1 MELKVEA
8 SCCNNSTTRVD
19 SSVRHQFD
27 VNKLFLFF
35 RNEDVIKAFDCI
47 CESRSSFDFRL
58 KSMGWDEDDL
68 DYPSQFT
75 IGEMKEALVDY
86 IMYDVKHY
94 YKPHSW
100 YTDSEVK
107 AIIEA
112 LTDLGLDY
120 EKDPFL
126 RTFKTGVDK

>member
-1 MELKVEA
+1 MELKVEEID
-8 SCCNNSTTRVD
+8 R
-19 SSVRHQFD
+19 SVRHQFD

-47 CESRSSFDFRL
+47 CELRSSFDFRL

-68 DYPSQFT
+68 VLPSNFT

-86 IMYDVKHY
+86 IMYDIRRDY
-94 YKPHSW
+94 RPHSW
-100 YTDSEVK
+100 YTYSEVK
-107 AIIEA
+107 EIIEA

>member
-1 MELKVEA
+1 MTELKVEEID
-8 SCCNNSTTRVD
+8 R
-19 SSVRHQFD
+19 SVRHQAD
-27 VNKLFLFF
+27 VNKLFWYFS
-35 RNEDVIKAFDCI
+35 NEDVIKAFDCI

-68 DYPSQFT
+68 VSPSNFT

-86 IMYDVKHY
+86 IMYDVNRDY
-94 YKPHSW
+94 RPHSW

-107 AIIEA
+107 EIIKA

-126 RTFKTGVDK
+126 RTFKTGVNK